1 MADILGTDANDTL
14 TGTEQSDRIFGLA
27 GNDSLF
33 GLSGDDNLSGD
44 DGNDSLFGGNGNDNL
59 DGGGGNNFL
68 FGGNG
73 NDTISNRGSG
83 DSFLFGGNGVDSLFG
98 GGGNDS
104 LFGENGNDDLIGF
117 SGNDTLNGGAGNDV
131 LEGTLVARGEGEIDT
146 LTGESGADTFSL
158 RYSIVGAEAG
168 PAYAFEGN
176 NDYALITDFNNSQDT
191 IQLAEFKFVDLG
203 LSLEST
209 RVEYSLG
216 ASPEGLP
223 PGTGIYAN
231 NLGEK
236 PDLIAI
242 LQGVSPN
249 SVSLS
254 QPYFQIS

>member
-1 MADILGTDANDTL
+1 MGTNANDTL
-14 TGTEQSDRIFGLA
+14 TGTEQSDRIFGLG
-27 GNDSLF
+27 GNDSLR
-33 GLSGDDNLSGD
+33 GD
-44 DGNDSLFGGNGNDNL
+44 DGNDSLFGEDGSDNL
-59 DGGGGNNFL
+59 DGGQGNNFL

-73 NDTISNRGSG
+73 NDTISNRGA
-83 DSFLFGGNGVDSLFG
+83 DNSFLFGGNGVDSLFG

-104 LFGENGNDDLIGF
+104 LFGEDGNDDLIGF
-117 SGNDTLNGGAGNDV
+117 SGNDTLNGGTANDF
-131 LEGTLVARGEGEIDT
+131 LDGTLVARGEGEIDN

-176 NDYALITDFNNSQDT
+176 NDYALITDFNKSQDT

-209 RVEYSLG
+209 LVEYSLG

-223 PGTGIYAN
+223 QGTGIYAN

-242 LQGVSPN
+242 LQGVSPEG
-249 SVSLS
+249 VSLS